1 MNVIADACS
10 KQLWSLSSCP
20 SLDLGLGLG
29 LSCQDSQDF
38 QDDDGEAW
46 RARSDCGGRATL
58 SKHGMQE
65 GVCGGVDRA
74 RSME

>member
-1 MNVIADACS
+1 MVDVIADASS

-20 SLDLGLGLG
+20 SLDLGLG

-58 SKHGMQE
+58 SKHGME

>member
-1 MNVIADACS
+1 MDVIADASS

-20 SLDLGLGLG
+20 SLDLD

-58 SKHGMQE
+58 WNGAGSE
-65 GVCGGVDRA
+65 CGGVDRA